1 MADNLSLPIVRTIV
15 KDVNN
20 LRSEVS
26 RLSVRNFN
34 ILAFQHIEN
43 VLKVLINDSSGTIYK
58 THHLGTLFVQVERLY
73 PGSFM
78 FVRSRIITASQFDKL
93 LATNYLDL
101 RYSKDIKAVVRPEKE
116 VYLEVLYALLEICVN
131 YEIT

>member
-1 MADNLSLPIVRTIV
+1 MADSLSLPVVETIV

-20 LRSEVS
+20 LRNVVS

-43 VLKVLINDSSGTIYK
+43 VLKVLINDGTGTIYK
-58 THHLGTLFVQVERLY
+58 THHLGTLFVQMERLY

-78 FVRSRIITASQFDKL
+78 FVRSRIRTASQFDKL
-93 LATNYLDL
+93 LATNFLDL
-101 RYSKDIKAVVRPEKE
+101 RYGSDIKAVVRPEKA